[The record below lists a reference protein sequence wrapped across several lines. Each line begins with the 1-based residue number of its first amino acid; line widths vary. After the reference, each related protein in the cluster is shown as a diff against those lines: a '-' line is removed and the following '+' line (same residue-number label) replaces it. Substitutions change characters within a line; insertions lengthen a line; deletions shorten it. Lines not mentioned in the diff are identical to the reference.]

1 MRAKCNIRMCH
12 IRTSTKEAREERRS
26 RDGGDCSGWVI
37 TGRVLIATTPPPSGA
52 RAQAIPPKPH
62 RAKPATTS
70 PTPSLRLCEAKPS
83 NLHRRQ
89 LRQLLPFFPSL
100 SLSRWLAPRV
110 WGDATRR
117 DDRSV
122 HKSVRRGLVRILPRC
137 SRCRLVASLSV
148 ETPVTAAASLF
159 TRWCFCVCVFVCV
172 CVHTKTSHGLHFSS
186 ALGPARRRSR

>member
-1 MRAKCNIRMCH
+1 MYGIVA
-12 IRTSTKEAREERRS
+12 
-26 RDGGDCSGWVI
+26 GGFK
-37 TGRVLIATTPPPSGA
+37 GRVLIATTPPPSGA

-172 CVHTKTSHGLHFSS
+172 YIPRRAMDYTFRLPWALHDDGHDDSS
-186 ALGPARRRSR
+186 VEVDLSTWWLD